1 MEIVLYQKVYNVFKG
16 LKNSEYRS
24 QNILIDEGISISIEQ
39 LEYGQLVKY
48 FQLQFLEKFKN
59 PKKV

>member
-24 QNILIDEGISISIEQ
+24 QNILIDEGISIEQ

-48 FQLQFLEKFKN
+48 F
-59 PKKV
+59 